1 MVALP
6 SLFFLILPD
15 FVMKR
20 HSISPLFVKSLLLLL
35 VPFAFSCS
43 KKTDTVFSK
52 LPADETGI
60 QFSNRITENDTMNI
74 VSFEYIYNGGGV
86 AIGDFNADGKPDVY
100 FTGNQVPNKL
110 YLNEGLDAKNK
121 LKFKDVTAEARVSG
135 EGRWCNGVSVVDINN
150 DGLPDIYV
158 SASVKKVASQRANM
172 LYVNQGVGRNGVPS
186 FKEMAADYGIADT
199 THTTNSV
206 FFDYDNDGD
215 LDLYILVNQME
226 DINVPNMYREAL
238 KDGSSKRTHRLYRND
253 WDETRK
259 HAYFTNVSKE
269 EGILV
274 EGFGLGVNITDINQD
289 GWKDIYVTNDFLTN
303 DLLYINQHKDGRH
316 TGFTEQAAS
325 YFKHT
330 SYSAMGNEV
339 ADINNDGLVDIIAL
353 DMMPFTNKRK
363 KMMTMANNYQ
373 TFQNNDRFHYVYQY
387 PRNTLQVN
395 QGKDPV
401 TGKPIF
407 SEVGLLSG
415 VAQTD
420 WSWTPM
426 VVDFDNDGLRDIII
440 TNGFPKDITDLDF
453 MAYRQSVSHLASAS
467 FLSDYIPSVKIQNFA
482 YHNKGNFQ
490 FEDVTK
496 KWGMAEPSF
505 SNGAAYADLDNDGD
519 LDYIVNNI
527 DDSASVYQNN
537 SIQLKPQES
546 NYLRV
551 SFKGNTPNLMG
562 LGAWVEIEYDNGKK
576 QVYEHTPYRG
586 YLSSVEP
593 VAHFGLGKIQK
604 IDQLKITWQ
613 SGKTQILKNIK
624 TNQVLNL
631 KESDASVHPAEAKAS
646 QPVLFTDISTQLQVP
661 YKHEEED
668 YIDFNVQKLLPHK
681 LSQYGPAIAVGDV
694 NGDGLEDMFVGGSK
708 FHKGRFLIQNKDG
721 KFKVQDW
728 LPGEE
733 GFKKPQEDAGVLLF
747 DADND
752 KDLDLYIVSGSYEF
766 KPNAPEL
773 QDRLYINDG
782 KGHFTLNTEALP
794 AFLKSG
800 SCIKAA
806 DFDHDGDLDLFVGG
820 RVEPNAYPKP
830 VSSYVLRNDSRNGQ
844 TKFTNVTASLAAG
857 LQNIGLV
864 CDAVWSDYDND
875 GWPDLVLVGEW
886 MPVTIF
892 KNNKGKLEPLPKNEG
907 LAAKIGWW
915 TSITSGDFDNDGDID
930 YIAGNLGLN
939 TLMQASDTQPVGIY
953 AKDFN
958 NDGFYDAIPTVYFPD
973 DEGIPKEFPYNTRDD
988 LAKQFIQ
995 TRQRFQNYM
1004 KFSEATIDK
1013 ILKPEEM
1020 KDALV
1025 LKANWMKSSYIENK
1039 GNGKFEVR
1047 ELPIQAQFA
1056 PLNGMVTGDFDQDG
1070 NLDVLIAGNDYGTEV
1085 LVGKHDA
1092 LNGLMLKGD
1101 GKGNFTAVLPEKSG
1115 YCVTGDA
1122 KGLVRLKNAKG
1133 ELLLVASQNRDNLK
1147 FFSSKNLVR
1156 TIDLLPSETAALLTL
1171 KNGKV
1176 RKEEAAYGSSFLS
1189 QSSRSVIIPSDVSQ
1203 VEILDNSGKKRAIK
1217 P

>member
-1 MVALP
+1 MKSHVFG
-6 SLFFLILPD
+6 SLTGKFMFLCLIPVL
-15 FVMKR
+15 
-20 HSISPLFVKSLLLLL
+20 
-35 VPFAFSCS
+35 FSCS
-43 KKTDTVFSK
+43 KKTETVFSK
-52 LPADETGI
+52 LSAEETGI
-60 QFSNRITENDTMNI
+60 KFSNRITENDTMNI
-74 VSFEYIYNGGGV
+74 VTFEYVYNGGGV
-86 AIGDFNADGKPDVY
+86 AIGDFNNDNKPDVY

-110 YLNEGLDAKNK
+110 YLNEGVDSNNK
-121 LKFKDVTAEARVSG
+121 LKFKDVTAEANVSG

-158 SASVKKVASQRANM
+158 SASVKKVAGERANM
-172 LYVNQGVGRNGVPS
+172 LYVNQGVEGNGVPT

-199 THTTNSV
+199 THSTNSA

-215 LDLYILVNQME
+215 LDLYILVNEME
-226 DINVPNMYREAL
+226 DLNIPNMYREPL
-238 KDGSSKRTHRLYRND
+238 KDGTSKRTHRLYRND
-253 WDETRK
+253 WDETKK
-259 HAYFTNVSKE
+259 HAYFTNVSSQ

-274 EGFGLGVNITDINQD
+274 EGFGLGINITDINND

-303 DLLYINQHKDGRH
+303 DLLYINEHKNGKH
-316 TGFTEQAAS
+316 TGFSEQAGN

-330 SYSAMGNEV
+330 SYSAMGNDV
-339 ADINNDGLVDIIAL
+339 ADINNDGLVDLIAL
-353 DMMPFTNKRK
+353 DMMPFSNKRK

-373 TFQNNDRFHYVYQY
+373 TFQNNDRFHYIYQY

-401 TGKPIF
+401 TGIPIF
-407 SEVGLLSG
+407 SEIGLLSG

-420 WSWTPM
+420 WSWAPM
-426 VVDFDNDGLRDIII
+426 VVDFDNDGMRDIIV

-453 MAYRQSVSHLASAS
+453 MAYRQTVTHLATPS
-467 FLSDYIPSVKIQNFA
+467 FLNEYIPSIKISNFA
-482 YHNKGNFQ
+482 FRNIGNFQ
-490 FEDVTK
+490 FEDVTQ

-537 SIQLKPQES
+537 SVQLKPNES
-546 NYLRV
+546 NFLRV
-551 SFKGNTPNLMG
+551 QFKGNSPNVMG

-613 SGKTQILKNIK
+613 GGKTQILKNLK
-624 TNQVLNL
+624 TNQVLSL
-631 KESDASVHPAEAKAS
+631 KESDASIIPPESQKN
-646 QPVLFTDISTQLQVP
+646 QPVLFTDISNQLQVP

-708 FHKGRFLIQNKDG
+708 FRKGKFLIQSKDDR
-721 KFKVQDW
+721 FSVQDL

-733 GFKKPQEDAGVLLF
+733 GFKKPSEDVGVLLF

-766 KPNAPEL
+766 KVDSPEL

-782 KGHFTLNTEALP
+782 KGHYSLNSEAVP

-806 DFDHDGDLDLFVGG
+806 DYDHDGDLDLFVGG

-830 VSSYVLRNDSRNGQ
+830 VSSYILRNDSRNGQ
-844 TKFTNVTASLAAG
+844 AKFTDVTPQVASKLT
-857 LQNIGLV
+857 NIGLV
-864 CDAVWSDYDND
+864 CDALWSDYDND
-875 GWPDLVLVGEW
+875 GWVDLVLVGEW
-886 MPVTIF
+886 MPVTIL
-892 KNNKGKLEPLPKNEG
+892 KNNKGRLEPLAQGEA
-907 LAAKIGWW
+907 LAAKTGWW
-915 TSITSGDFDNDGDID
+915 TSIASGDFDNDGDMD
-930 YIAGNLGLN
+930 YIAGNLGTN
-939 TLMQASDTQPVGIY
+939 TLMQASDTQPVSIY

-973 DEGIPKEFPYNTRDD
+973 DDGKLKEFPFNTRDD

-995 TRQRFQNYM
+995 TRQRFQNYK
-1004 KFSEATIDK
+1004 KFSEATIGE

-1020 KDALV
+1020 NGALV
-1025 LKANWMKSSYIENK
+1025 VKANWMKSSYIENK
-1039 GNGKFEVR
+1039 GNSQFEIK
-1047 ELPIQAQFA
+1047 ELPVQVQFA
-1056 PLNGMVTGDFDQDG
+1056 PVNGMVTGDFDQDG
-1070 NLDVLIAGNDYGTEV
+1070 NLDVLMAGNDYGTEL
-1085 LVGKHDA
+1085 LVGRHDA
-1092 LNGLMLKGD
+1092 HYGLLLKGD
-1101 GKGNFTAVLPEKSG
+1101 GKGNFTPVLPEASG
-1115 YCVTGDA
+1115 YSVRGDA

-1147 FFSSKNLVR
+1147 FFNYKNPVK
-1156 TIDLLPSETAALLTL
+1156 TIDLLPTETAALLTL
-1171 KNGKV
+1171 KGGKV
-1176 RKEEAAYGSSFLS
+1176 RKEEAGYGSSFLS
-1189 QSSRSVIIPSDVSQ
+1189 QSSRSIVVPAYVIN
-1203 VEILDNSGKKRAIK
+1203 VEIIDNTGKKRVVK